1 MDNDLH
7 EIFFTD
13 KDDPAVLKQR
23 PPKFDADLIAE
34 LVIRIIT
41 TTNSKRRRNSVT
53 DGSSSSAESSA
64 NNVTI
69 LSNESSGSVPQLSQH
84 NNIKGASST
93 KIGGNNR
100 LANLQRTA
108 AKIRNEATTSTTTVN
123 ATTTSTNSAV
133 SSTINTNDNSS
144 NTATSATS
152 ATSTASEETG
162 DAILVFLSGIQSI
175 EKVNKA
181 LRQRGILHSLKAQ
194 VHFSRILLV
203 FLFRGFARSD
213 CLMQKYQSLHQ
224 SLTPIWFNRAYVLPL
239 IS

>member
-1 MDNDLH
+1 MDFNLLGT
-7 EIFFTD
+7 FFTD

-41 TTNSKRRRNSVT
+41 TTNSKRSRNSIT

-64 NNVTI
+64 NNVAV
-69 LSNESSGSVPQLSQH
+69 LSNASNGSVPQLSQH
-84 NNIKGASST
+84 NKNNVKNTTST

-108 AKIRNEATTSTTTVN
+108 AKIRSEASTTPTTTTNTTSATTNTD
-123 ATTTSTNSAV
+123 V
-133 SSTINTNDNSS
+133 SSTVSTNENANSS
-144 NTATSATS
+144 ATTATF
-152 ATSTASEETG
+152 TASEDSG

-181 LRQRGILHSLKAQ
+181 LRQRGILQSLKAQ
-194 VHFSRILLV
+194 VLSSGILWC
-203 FLFRGFARSD
+203 FCF
-213 CLMQKYQSLHQ
+213 
-224 SLTPIWFNRAYVLPL
+224 
-239 IS
+239 